1 MTVGNATRVAC
12 RTLTALTVG
21 AGACS
26 LRAQPSARRVVGSI
40 VGTFSRGWYVR
51 SGSDLIAIGTIPSG
65 PLHVTVTTD
74 VASAQGHIAPGMG
87 VTVGP
92 GGVGLGPVLIDLADA
107 VDWSPPIP
115 TEHEIDR
122 LARWMASVDIDG
134 LIGDDLTDVWPEVRT
149 MAPRCAADQAFEL
162 RRIVNRL
169 EGRGIGLTP
178 TGDDVIAGM
187 LLVDAW
193 RRPDTDAETHRLRL
207 AGGARTSDLSRA
219 FLKWAA
225 LGQSIEPVH
234 QLVGAANV
242 DAGGTFPSALAAVA
256 GIGASSGRALLAG
269 MAIGLAAASPLQA
282 GEASV
287 LLEAGPEFTRQ
298 PGDQAS
304 RRDAREVSRGH
315 LGDEE

>member
-1 MTVGNATRVAC
+1 VTVGDATHVED
-12 RTLTALTVG
+12 RTLTARTVG
-21 AGACS
+21 AGARS
-26 LRAQPSARRVVGSI
+26 LRAQPSVRRVVGSI
-40 VGTFSRGWYVR
+40 VGSFSRGWYVR

-65 PLHVTVTTD
+65 PLHVTTE
-74 VASAQGHIAPGMG
+74 VAFTETPIVAGMS

-92 GGVGLGPVLIDLADA
+92 GGVGFGSVLIDLADA
-107 VDWSPPIP
+107 ADWSPRLP

-122 LARWMASVDIDG
+122 LARSMESVDIDD
-134 LIGDDLTDVWPEVRT
+134 LIGEDLTDVWPEVRIKD
-149 MAPRCAADQAFEL
+149 PRRVGDQAFEL
-162 RRIVNRL
+162 QRIVNRL

-193 RRPDTDAETHRLRL
+193 RRPGTDAETHRLRL
-207 AGGARTSDLSRA
+207 ASGARTSDLSRA

-234 QLVGAANV
+234 QLVGAATA
-242 DAGGTFPSALAAVA
+242 DAGATFPSAVAAVA
-256 GIGASSGRALLAG
+256 GIGASSGRGLLAG

-287 LLEAGPEFTRQ
+287 LLEAGPEFARQ
-298 PGDQAS
+298 PSDQAS
-304 RRDAREVSRGH
+304 RRGARKIGRGH